1 MIIVFESVD
10 NTRDA
15 VFDER
20 HLEVDEQPQTLVS
33 EAKVRQELFLVN
45 RSEKLDGFHLHDHL
59 VFDNHVGA
67 ESGINTDVLVDHRN
81 RLLARRTQTSEI

>member
-1 MIIVFESVD
+1 MTPRYRPCQVLRRSSHRVLATLRLGVRVFFFESGD
-10 NTRDA
+10 NPRDA

-45 RSEKLDGFHLHDHL
+45 RSEKLD
-59 VFDNHVGA
+59 
-67 ESGINTDVLVDHRN
+67 
-81 RLLARRTQTSEI
+81 